1 MIMVVMSMEGR
12 VMAIEKEIIL
22 PQPITEGKVSL
33 EEAIFKRQR
42 KTLLSP
48 YLAVLAIWRF
58 P

>member
-1 MIMVVMSMEGR
+1 MVVMSMEGS